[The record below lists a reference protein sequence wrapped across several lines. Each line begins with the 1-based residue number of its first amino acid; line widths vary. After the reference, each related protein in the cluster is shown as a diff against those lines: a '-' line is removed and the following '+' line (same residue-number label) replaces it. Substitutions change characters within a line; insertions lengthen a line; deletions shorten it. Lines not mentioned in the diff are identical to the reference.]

1 MTLKPAPLRE
11 VQGGSIEGHTMKG
24 GNMKRE
30 PNWIP
35 ACGGTERPF
44 RTRTGKTLLYCW
56 DTRSGNH
63 AYLDCE
69 SDIIL
74 TDAEALEALGWT

>member
-1 MTLKPAPLRE
+1 LP
-11 VQGGSIEGHTMKG
+11 V
-24 GNMKRE
+24 
-30 PNWIP
+30 
-35 ACGGTERPF
+35 ERWSDAN
-44 RTRTGKTLLYCW
+44 RW